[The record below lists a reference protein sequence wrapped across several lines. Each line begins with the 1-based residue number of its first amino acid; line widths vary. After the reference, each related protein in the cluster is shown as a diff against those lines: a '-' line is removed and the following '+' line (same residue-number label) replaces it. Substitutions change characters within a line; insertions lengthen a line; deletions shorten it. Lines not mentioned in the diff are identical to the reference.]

1 MLSQKQQLR
10 RKIIGF
16 LLKNQKATCYTIS
29 HYLHGN
35 RFDSWRETEK
45 LLGEMVADGV
55 LIRFKFKAL
64 IQYKLENPMIQN
76 ENFESGQEENQA
88 VA

>member
-1 MLSQKQQLR
+1 MDNQKRQLR
-10 RKIIGF
+10 RQIIDF
-16 LLKNQKATCYTIS
+16 LLKNQKATCYIIS
-29 HYLHGN
+29 HYLNGN

-55 LIRFKFKAL
+55 LIRFKYKAL

-76 ENFESGQEENQA
+76 EEMKKNKENQA
-88 VA
+88 VV